1 MGSVSRL
8 IGAPGEI
15 YALVSNQYVLRSAGA
30 RFNEVFV
37 FSNPDLRDF
46 QASWTGKGAALSF
59 NTLLACF
66 TGCDSGNSFEPLGA
80 PSPRGLCTAS
90 DQLAVMSRA
99 SDGGTTV
106 FAQDG
111 GAWDFF
117 GSAPL
122 RSPLA
127 CTRSNESVF
136 FVTQGQVTVTNA
148 NGTFTTEVPDTTAL
162 GRQSALEPWALIT
175 TDGTQVFAASVRG
188 AVARRS
194 AAGAWSVSSA
204 LTGEITGLTTDPAGD
219 LWVLGTGLGLAHFTG
234 GQWVASAGPP
244 LLVSFTSIA
253 LEGAHVYVGG
263 ADAAGVARVFRRLR

>member
-162 GRQSALEPWALIT
+162 GRQSALEP
-175 TDGTQVFAASVRG
+175 
-188 AVARRS
+188 
-194 AAGAWSVSSA
+194 
-204 LTGEITGLTTDPAGD
+204 
-219 LWVLGTGLGLAHFTG
+219 
-234 GQWVASAGPP
+234 
-244 LLVSFTSIA
+244 
-253 LEGAHVYVGG
+253 
-263 ADAAGVARVFRRLR
+263 